1 MASEAALKQSE
12 SVVEGSSR
20 VSSGPEST
28 VDAGQHVPIGPED
41 LANCLLDYLT
51 AHGVHSKAFAFLGAL
66 ALEIQRNAQQGKS
79 PEIGTKALYLSLNG
93 DQPDPERASRWVSEA
108 WKEWSKIAEER
119 RAGLEDFARD
129 KGLEAYPWPDRIGD
143 GKGGAGRSTMYIL
156 RAEPL
161 SEATAT
167 DHAPSSADIRYIRET
182 TPKPA
187 WWARWFFAGEVRLT
201 GWRLALYLFPA
212 VALLLFSLFL
222 ALLTWLELTYSANLT
237 TGRILVSVVTVGA
250 LGYLTWRFVEGMSR
264 LGSKRI
270 IMAPDWLIGFHEFG
284 VQLELT
290 RGDGSPESRRM
301 HLVRY
306 ASTCPQCGARLLVD
320 SGEKEFHDR
329 LIGRCAESPD
339 EHVYSFD
346 RVSRSGRSLR

>member
-1 MASEAALKQSE
+1 MASEAAQKQSE
-12 SVVEGSSR
+12 RVVEGSSR
-20 VSSGPEST
+20 VSSGPGNA
-28 VDAGQHVPIGPED
+28 VDAESLAPIRPEE
-41 LANCLLDYLT
+41 LANCLLDYLD
-51 AHGVHSKAFAFLGAL
+51 AHGGRGKAFEFLGAL
-66 ALEIQRNAQQGKS
+66 AREIQRNAQQGKS
-79 PEIGTKALYLSLNG
+79 PEIGTKALYLALNG
-93 DQPDPERASRWVSEA
+93 NQPDPERASQWVSEA
-108 WKEWSKIAEER
+108 WKRWSQIAEER
-119 RAGLEDFARD
+119 RAGLEDFARN

-143 GKGGAGRSTMYIL
+143 GKGGAGRSTMYML

-161 SEATAT
+161 SEDAST

-187 WWARWFFAGEVRLT
+187 WWARWFFTGEVRLT

-222 ALLTWLELTYSANLT
+222 ALLTWLEFTHVPNLT
-237 TGRILVSVVTVGA
+237 PGRIVVSVVTVGA
-250 LGYLTWRFVEGMSR
+250 LGYLTWRFVEGMLR

-284 VQLELT
+284 VQIELT
-290 RGDGSPESRRM
+290 RGDGTPESRRM

-306 ASTCPQCGARLLVD
+306 ASTCPQCDARLLVD
-320 SGEKEFHDR
+320 SGDKEFHGR
-329 LIGRCAESPD
+329 LVGRCSESPD

-346 RVSRSGRSLR
+346 RVSRSGRALR